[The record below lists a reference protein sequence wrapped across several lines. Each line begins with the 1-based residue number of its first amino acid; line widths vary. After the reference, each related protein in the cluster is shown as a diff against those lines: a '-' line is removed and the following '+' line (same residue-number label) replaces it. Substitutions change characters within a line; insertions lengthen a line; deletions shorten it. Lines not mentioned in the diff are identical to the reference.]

1 MLQVRNLHYSIGQR
15 LLLDG
20 LDWLIHPGRHMALIG
35 PNGAGKTTLLRI
47 LCGELQPDRADCT
60 MPRGIRIGYLP
71 QEETD
76 SEKGSLLETVMK
88 SRKELAA
95 VEAQM
100 EDIHRRLEGMPGPD
114 QALLDRLGRLEHQ
127 FASMNG
133 YEIEHLAKRFLSG
146 LGFQE
151 ADFHSMVHEFS
162 GGWRMRAVLAG
173 LLLQDPD
180 ILLLDEPTN
189 HLDLP
194 SLEWLEQYLLTFR
207 GSLVIVSHD
216 RFFIDRLVTDIY
228 ELDGGRLTHYPGNYH
243 QYEKAKAE
251 ALELLKKKWKEQQ
264 DELRR
269 QQATIDR
276 FRYKATKA
284 AMVQSRLKQMEKI
297 DRIEL
302 PEERRAWTFHIQISR
317 PSYKDVL
324 RIRDMSFKY
333 DGDWVL
339 EKIDLSIYRGEKIA
353 MVGENGAG
361 KTTLTRLM
369 HGDIHPQEGQ
379 VILGQHV
386 SVGYY
391 SQHQIDALDLDRTV
405 MEEVSHFSSD
415 STSQRIRNV
424 LGIFQFSGD
433 DAFKKIR
440 VLSGGEKARVSLAKM
455 LLSGANFLIM
465 DEPTNHLDIISKE
478 ALEQAL
484 QAYPGT
490 LLLIS
495 HDRYFLS
502 KLVQRVLEVR
512 DRKIVAYEGSYG
524 DFVDKKNAERAE
536 REEQES
542 MEAVSTR
549 TASSA
554 GKKSR
559 EQRRLEAEARDA
571 LNRAK
576 KPLEARIREIEER
589 IGACESGKQ
598 ELEARMADPETYKQG
613 APIGGLRQEHNA
625 LEARLKSLYAEW
637 ESAHEELEKVIRK
650 HSEG

>member
-1 MLQVRNLHYSIGQR
+1 MIQIRNLHYSIGQR
-15 LLLDG
+15 RLLDG
-20 LDWLIHPGRHMALIG
+20 VDWLIHPGRHMALIG

-47 LCGELQPDRADCT
+47 LCGELQPDNADCI
-60 MPRGIRIGYLP
+60 MPKGIRIGYLP

-76 SEKGSLLETVMK
+76 AEKGSLLETVMK
-88 SRKELAA
+88 SRRELAD
-95 VEAQM
+95 VESRM
-100 EDIHRRLEGMPGPD
+100 EEIHRRLEETAAPD
-114 QALLDRLGRLEHQ
+114 PALLERLGRLEHQ

-146 LGFQE
+146 LGFRE
-151 ADFHSMVHEFS
+151 ADFYRMIREFS
-162 GGWRMRAVLAG
+162 GGRRMRAVLAG

-194 SLEWLEQYLLTFR
+194 SLEWLEQVLLTFR

-216 RFFIDRLVTDIY
+216 RFFIDRLATDIY
-228 ELDGGRLTHYPGNYH
+228 ELDNGRLTHYPGNYH

-251 ALELLKKKWKEQQ
+251 SIELLRKKWKEQQ

-284 AMVQSRLKQMEKI
+284 AMVQSRLKQMEKTE
-297 DRIEL
+297 RILL
-302 PEERRAWTFHIQISR
+302 PEERRAWSFHIRISR
-317 PSYKDVL
+317 PSYKDVI
-324 RIRDMSFKY
+324 RIRDMSFRY
-333 DGDWVL
+333 DRDWVL
-339 EKIDLSIYRGEKIA
+339 EKIDLSVYRGEKIA

-361 KTTLTRLM
+361 KTTLTLLM
-369 HGDIHPQEGQ
+369 HGDIHPQEGHM
-379 VILGQHV
+379 ILGQNV
-386 SVGYY
+386 TIGYY
-391 SQHQIDALDLDRTV
+391 SQHQIDALDLDKTV
-405 MEEVSHFSSD
+405 MEEVAHFSSD

-512 DRKIVAYEGSYG
+512 DRKIFSYEGSYG
-524 DFVDKKNAERAE
+524 DFVEKKNAERAVLEE
-536 REEQES
+536 RES
-542 MEAVSTR
+542 LEAVSSR

-571 LNRAK
+571 LNRVK
-576 KPLEARIREIEER
+576 KPLEARIRDIEER
-589 IGACESGKQ
+589 IRACESGKQ
-598 ELEARMADPETYKQG
+598 ELETRMADPETYRQG
-613 APIGGLRQEHNA
+613 GLIGGMRREHDA
-625 LEARLKSLYAEW
+625 VETRLKSLYAEW
-637 ESAHEELEKVIRK
+637 ENAHEELEKVIRK
-650 HSEG
+650 HSG